1 MSYWTYVRGYIKVD
15 CVGRTQPEIEY
26 ILKSILDHMPRITG
40 SERDVTVHIVEADGH
55 SSSSS
60 CDEYDDC
67 TNNLTDWYGYKSYK
81 RGWLRTQSR
90 FYLLLEGSL
99 RDREFEQTYRETMKF
114 LCRLAKRIS
123 VEDIL
128 IKVQGYEQSVIIDNA
143 KPFEEMHEMP
153 SWCNDTHEPAWWEHL
168 MWDRYKDSALPLSL
182 LVKYYYDEEAETE
195 WNKQFK
201 ENNLKGE

>member
-40 SERDVTVHIVEADGH
+40 SEGDVTIHIVKEDGN
-55 SSSSS
+55 SSSLS
-60 CDEYDDC
+60 CDEYFDC
-67 TNNLTDWYGYKSYK
+67 TNNLVDLYGNKSYK
-81 RGWLRTQSR
+81 DGWLETQSK
-90 FYLLLEGSL
+90 FYLFLEGSL
-99 RDREFEQTYRETMKF
+99 RDRQFEQTYKETMKF

-128 IKVQGYEQSVIIDNA
+128 IKVQGYEQSVTIDNA
-143 KPFEEMHEMP
+143 KPFEEMYEMP

-168 MWDRYKDSALPLSL
+168 MWKRYKDSALPLSL
-182 LVKYYYDEEAETE
+182 LVKYYADEEADTE
-195 WNKQFK
+195 WEKRFDK
-201 ENNLKGE
+201 